1 MLRAWCNMDLDK
13 ARAMKIQSWK
23 ENSETKCRDREI
35 TRPVQDWNFNTRYFI
50 LDHSINDLYYTIEK
64 LEDGFVGPV
73 FFFFWTSVF
82 KRQTSTTSLF
92 SVFCWALPMALIQ
105 WCSIQWW
112 IRQRNYHPYLLL
124 QRLPNV
130 FYTRTDSNI

>member
-1 MLRAWCNMDLDK
+1 MGLDK

-73 FFFFWTSVF
+73 FFFFEQVF
-82 KRQTSTTSLF
+82 LKDRQ
-92 SVFCWALPMALIQ
+92 A
-105 WCSIQWW
+105 
-112 IRQRNYHPYLLL
+112 
-124 QRLPNV
+124 QRLCSVYFVELCPWHWYNGAV
-130 FYTRTDSNI
+130 YNGE